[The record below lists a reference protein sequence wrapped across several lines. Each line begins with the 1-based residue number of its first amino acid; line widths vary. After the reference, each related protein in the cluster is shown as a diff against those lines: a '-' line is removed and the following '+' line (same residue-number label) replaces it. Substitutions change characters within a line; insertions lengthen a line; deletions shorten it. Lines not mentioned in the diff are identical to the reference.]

1 MLPPFVSVMELFY
14 RLFLISATPLVAICW
29 ISEGQGA
36 RGNGAFILGGCDRC
50 LSH

>member
-29 ISEGQGA
+29 ISEGQGD
-36 RGNGAFILGGCDRC
+36 RGNGCSPSEDVIGV
-50 LSH
+50 